1 MRPLYQITSLLVALL
16 ALLTVSSCSGG
27 GGSTFTQAS
36 GKPNEVMLVMDRDY
50 LADSVGTAVKSMLR
64 SYVPAM
70 PQIEEQMDVTTVDPK
85 DFDTFL
91 RYVRNILIVD
101 IDAGRYTQNSV
112 KFAYDQW
119 AHGQIVV
126 TIQSPSP
133 DSVCYLMADRGRA
146 VLNLFVRHEL
156 AVQASNLVK
165 NFSHK
170 ADELAVKNLG
180 YHINAP
186 EDIVSY
192 KVGKNCLW
200 LSNNAMRRRTDMLLY
215 KVPYHGEAL
224 TAPYLVALRDSVLAV
239 NVRGPVEGSHAV
251 TAPHILM
258 TRQVSIEGQ
267 PLRTEL
273 RGLWELRGG
282 GSMGGPFVQHA
293 FVTPQGNELIV
304 AEAFVYHPN
313 EAKRDVMQQ
322 VEAALFSVRADTV
335 ELWDAEQV
343 AQARWTAYTTY

>member
-1 MRPLYQITSLLVALL
+1 MRPLHRLTSLLVALL
-16 ALLTVSSCSGG
+16 ALLATSSCSGG

-50 LADSVGTAVKSMLR
+50 LADSVGTAVKEMLR

-70 PQIEEQMDVTTVDPK
+70 PQVEEQMDVTTVDPK

-133 DSVCYLMADRGRA
+133 DSVCSLIADRGRA

-165 NFSHK
+165 NFSRT
-170 ADELAVKNLG
+170 ADQLAVKHIG
-180 YHINAP
+180 YHLNAP

-192 KVGKNCLW
+192 KVGENCLW
-200 LSNNAMRRRTDMLLY
+200 LSNNTMRRRTDMLLY

-224 TAPYLVALRDSVLAV
+224 TVPYLVALRDSVLAT
-239 NVRGPVEGSHAV
+239 NVPGPVEGSHAV
-251 TAPHILM
+251 T
-258 TRQVSIEGQ
+258 IEGQ
-267 PLRTEL
+267 PMRTEL

-282 GSMGGPFVQHA
+282 GAMGGPFVQHA
-293 FVTPQGNELIV
+293 FVTPSGDELVV

-322 VEAALFSVRADTV
+322 VEAALFSVRADTI
-335 ELWDAEQV
+335 EQWTADQV

>member
-1 MRPLYQITSLLVALL
+1 MIPLYKLTSLLTG
-16 ALLTVSSCSGG
+16 LLTLLLLGSCSSE

-36 GKPNEVMLVMDRDY
+36 GRPNEVMLVMDKDY
-50 LADSVGTAVKSMLR
+50 LADSVGIAVKEMLR

-91 RYVRNILIVD
+91 RYVRNILMVD
-101 IDAGRYTQNSV
+101 IDARRYTKNSV
-112 KFAYDQW
+112 KYTYDQW

-126 TIQSPSP
+126 TIHSPSP
-133 DSVCYLMADRGRA
+133 DSVRYLMKDRGRA

-156 AVQASNLVK
+156 SVQASNLVK
-165 NFSHK
+165 NFSRP
-170 ADELAVKNLG
+170 ADQLAVKHLG
-180 YHINAP
+180 YHLNAP
-186 EDIVSY
+186 EDITSY
-192 KVGKNCLW
+192 KVGKGALW

-215 KVPYHGEAL
+215 KVPYHGEAV
-224 TAPYLVALRDSVLAV
+224 TVPYLVALRDSVLKA
-239 NVRGPVEGSHAV
+239 NVPGPVEGSHAV

-258 TRQVSIEGQ
+258 TRQVAIEGQ

-282 GSMGGPFVQHA
+282 GAMGGPFVQHA
-293 FVTPQGNELIV
+293 FVTPHGDELVV

-322 VEAALFSVRADTV
+322 VEAALFSVRPDTID
-335 ELWDAEQV
+335 LWNANEV
-343 AQARWTAYTTY
+343 AQVRWTAYTTY

>member
-1 MRPLYQITSLLVALL
+1 MRPLYQITALLVALL
-16 ALLTVSSCSGG
+16 AVCSCSGG
-27 GGSTFTQAS
+27 SGSTFTQAS

-50 LADSVGTAVKSMLR
+50 LADSVGTTVKSMLR

-133 DSVCYLMADRGRA
+133 DSVCDLIADRGRA

-170 ADELAVKNLG
+170 ADELAVKHLG
-180 YHINAP
+180 YHLNAP

-224 TAPYLVALRDSVLAV
+224 TAPYRVALRDSVLAV
-239 NVRGPVEGSHAV
+239 NVPGPGEGSHAV

-293 FVTPQGNELIV
+293 FVTPHGNELIV

-322 VEAALFSVRADTV
+322 VEAALFSVRADSV